1 MTSIFEYNKEEEEK
15 KLRRAEYELGVEDGV
30 KIGIGQGMERGREET
45 KKETAISLAGM
56 GMPVKDIA
64 QVVKESIECVQEW
77 VMQQRT
83 I

>member
-15 KLRRAEYELGVEDGV
+15 KLRRAEYELGVEDG
-30 KIGIGQGMERGREET
+30 MERGREEI
-45 KKETAISLAGM
+45 KKQISISLAGM
-56 GMPVKDIA
+56 GMLVKDIA